1 MNPLTTVTAAFVAV
15 LLISNVAA
23 IKVIQL
29 GGLVFDGGA
38 LLFPVAYIFG
48 DVLTEVYG
56 YRKARSVIW
65 MGFFW
70 LLVMNV
76 VLKITVA
83 APPEAGWNES
93 VGQEAFQKVLGLSPR
108 IALAG
113 LAGYFWG
120 EFANSYL
127 MARMKVWTEGKHLW
141 TRTIGS
147 TLVGQL
153 VDTAIFCTIAFYGV
167 ITNSQLLNYI
177 LVGYLY
183 KCLVEISMTPVTY
196 AVVSRLKKIE
206 GTDHFDRDVN
216 FNPFHL
222 GTQEGS

>member
-1 MNPLTTVTAAFVAV
+1 MNPLTKVTAAFVAV

-23 IKVIQL
+23 LKVIQL

-48 DVLTEVYG
+48 DILTEVYG
-56 YRKARSVIW
+56 YKRTRSVIW
-65 MGFFW
+65 TGFLW

-76 VLKITVA
+76 VLMITVA
-83 APPEAGWNES
+83 APPEPSWNEA

-108 IALAG
+108 IAVAG

-127 MARMKVWTEGKHLW
+127 LAKMKIWSEGRHLW
-141 TRTIGS
+141 ARTIGS

-153 VDTAIFCTIAFYGV
+153 VDTALFCSIAFYGV
-167 ITNSQLLNYI
+167 IDDAQLINYI
-177 LVGYLY
+177 VVGYLY
-183 KCLVEISMTPVTY
+183 KCTVEVCLTPVTY
-196 AVVSRLKKIE
+196 ATVGHLKRLE
-206 GTDHFDRDVN
+206 GSDHFDHEVD
-216 FNPFHL
+216 FNPFRL
-222 GTQEGS
+222 A